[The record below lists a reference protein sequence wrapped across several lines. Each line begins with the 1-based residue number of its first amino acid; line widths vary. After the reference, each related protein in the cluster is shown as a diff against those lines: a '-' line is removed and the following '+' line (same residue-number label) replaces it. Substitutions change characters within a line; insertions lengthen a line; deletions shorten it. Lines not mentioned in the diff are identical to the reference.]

1 MPRQE
6 TATQASAAR
15 PQNSTLISSSNIINE
30 VTAPRTTRAG
40 ALPYILTAGA
50 RSKEQHTPA
59 EQQNSTLLSP
69 SNIIVGLNASRT
81 TRQGLAPGTPA
92 MRTTSKR
99 QEVRHDPM
107 TRTDRIARTQRT
119 TRGRRSARKSKTSAA
134 RSRAVEEHDE
144 ENVGMDVDEHEDA
157 DVVIPT
163 APTEEAPV
171 NTSTVETLKVLI
183 ESHGDTDRTAHDDSM
198 AHQSLEKP
206 SQEAAPA
213 EDMASREREQEHS
226 QANSTQ
232 NAPSSDASA
241 APGQRGTSVS
251 SEDGNDRAVS
261 AKESDEE
268 NERPTVRRRLSKVVL
283 RLEPYHLDP
292 DLDPYPSRSKSKSL
306 PASAK
311 HSQANTTQ
319 NAPSS
324 DASAAPGQRG
334 TSVLSENGNDRAPS
348 AEESDEE
355 NKRPTVRRR
364 LSKVVLRLPPEERQ
378 EYRKLA
384 STLRRSLYRSAPSS
398 LRPSAPSSPRP
409 SASSSPRPSTPS
421 PPRPSTP
428 SSPRPSA
435 PSPPSPRSSNVAPSQ
450 PIRTVTYPN
459 GLDSPPLIRYTDP
472 DTESAP
478 LQAQDGSPYHAP
490 FQPKNPS
497 PLRHQ
502 VTSPLLPR
510 LPLPPTAD
518 RPGLML
524 QPPSRG
530 HSPAAEEAH
539 VQEEPEIH
547 QTRDLGSLVP
557 RVGGYREG
565 SIYRWPNLPDETLVR
580 MRGEGLEVRGENVF
594 RRAVVEDREENEV
607 EDDES
612 EDMEIDDDG
621 GREGTDLM
629 VESGDVDADA
639 DQADDSDVGDPENT
653 TSEDLDAMLAGF

>member
-421 PPRPSTP
+421 PPRPSAPSSLRPSAPSSLRPSAPSSPRPSTPSPPRPSTP

-459 GLDSPPLIRYTDP
+459 GLDSPPLI
-472 DTESAP
+472 
-478 LQAQDGSPYHAP
+478 
-490 FQPKNPS
+490 
-497 PLRHQ
+497 
-502 VTSPLLPR
+502 
-510 LPLPPTAD
+510 
-518 RPGLML
+518 
-524 QPPSRG
+524 
-530 HSPAAEEAH
+530 
-539 VQEEPEIH
+539 
-547 QTRDLGSLVP
+547 
-557 RVGGYREG
+557 
-565 SIYRWPNLPDETLVR
+565 
-580 MRGEGLEVRGENVF
+580 